1 MSEGR
6 ELRFKLESKL
16 SSVEVAELIVERLAQ
31 QHGFAEDLIGQLG
44 MAERTCTAN
53 AVTHGNGYSSEELVF
68 LSVAAEPSRFSITI
82 KDEGD
87 GFHPDEVPDPLD
99 GQNLLKSSGR
109 GLLLM
114 RSFVD
119 EVSIHRGDPGGT
131 EVMMIR
137 IISSRAT
144 RSRK

>member
-1 MSEGR
+1 MR
-6 ELRFKLESKL
+6 NW
-16 SSVEVAELIVERLAQ
+16 SSCRLP
-31 QHGFAEDLIGQLG
+31 
-44 MAERTCTAN
+44 
-53 AVTHGNGYSSEELVF
+53 
-68 LSVAAEPSRFSITI
+68 PSRAFSITI

-87 GFHPDEVPDPLD
+87 GFNPDEVPDPLD

-114 RSFVD
+114 RSFAD

-137 IISSRAT
+137 IISSRAA
-144 RSRK
+144 RSWK